1 MSFFSLARR
10 ACFLVTY
17 HAYARAKLER
27 TDRVRML
34 GLSLLVPP
42 QVFHP
47 GLSLSSKTMG
57 KYVQGL
63 PLDRKRVLDMGCGSG
78 ILSLIA
84 AAAGASVTA
93 VDVNPAAVASARD
106 NALRNRLDDRIRFF
120 NSDLFGSLPEE
131 TFDYILF
138 NPPFYLGEPR
148 DVRDMAWRGG
158 DDYGVIR
165 GFIAGASR
173 FMKPDARIIMI
184 LSSDMR
190 IEKVLEIFRAHEFS
204 ADRRSVK
211 RLLFET
217 FSIYEGFR
225 SS

>member
-1 MSFFSLARR
+1 
-10 ACFLVTY
+10 
-17 HAYARAKLER
+17 
-27 TDRVRML
+27 ML
-34 GLSLLVPP
+34 GLNLLVPP

-57 KYVQGL
+57 EYVLSL
-63 PLDRKRVLDMGCGSG
+63 PLDRKQVLDMGCGSG
-78 ILSLIA
+78 ILSLA
-84 AAAGASVTA
+84 AASAGAFVTA
-93 VDVNPAAVASARD
+93 VDINPAAVASARE
-106 NALRNRLDDRIRFF
+106 NARRNGLEDRIRVFDS
-120 NSDLFGSLPEE
+120 NLFGALPEE
-131 TFDYILF
+131 TFHYLLF
-138 NPPFYLGEPR
+138 NPPFYLGKPH

-173 FMKPDARIIMI
+173 FLKPDARIIMI

-190 IEKVLEIFRAHEFS
+190 IEKVLEIFRAHDFS
-204 ADRRSVK
+204 VDRRRVK

-225 SS
+225 GS